1 MHPPDLNGANSV
13 AFLFALVPSTRER
26 RAAPCNVI
34 IALPSLKHKT
44 DKEPVADQRP
54 IPTPDDTQLELFTQ
68 LPVRGAA
75 RTIAIRLAIREATGG
90 MAQLDALLLI
100 SEATSETNPGIVVI
114 RQLEHIMVRLMCRL
128 MEIRRERDRDQAI
141 EQDLWCEVTG

>member
-1 MHPPDLNGANSV
+1 MAY
-13 AFLFALVPSTRER
+13 
-26 RAAPCNVI
+26 
-34 IALPSLKHKT
+34 ALPSLKHKT